1 MHTLASYLS
10 LIPLFCAAV
19 ARLLH
24 SLPEDTHAFPKFR
37 VEFLNSLPVLNETA
51 ERWLKDGILGG
62 ELEFLDQS
70 RKFFSYP
77 MSPNPKA
84 IESGPSESQSE
95 AETVDV
101 GVLED
106 KSQFYLPKFLQASL
120 TPGDFTLE
128 LLKLGTR
135 DSYVCLIPKPLDN
148 TPSPPLEEKSDTVL
162 TPARGWALLKSLTG
176 TCLYV
181 CNLGTL

>member
-10 LIPLFCAAV
+10 LIPLFHAAV
-19 ARLLH
+19 ARLH
-24 SLPEDTHAFPKFR
+24 YLPEDTHAFPKFR

-70 RKFFSYP
+70 RKFFSFP
-77 MSPNPKA
+77 MSPDPKT

-101 GVLED
+101 GVLGAES
-106 KSQFYLPKFLQASL
+106 KLYSPPLFQASS
-120 TPGDFTLE
+120 TSGDFTLE
-128 LLKLGTR
+128 LMKLGTR

-148 TPSPPLEEKSDTVL
+148 TSSPPLEEQSDTGL

-181 CNLGTL
+181 CNLKAL

>member
-1 MHTLASYLS
+1 MHTLASYLF
-10 LIPLFCAAV
+10 LVPLFYAAV

-62 ELEFLDQS
+62 ELEFFDQS

-77 MSPNPKA
+77 MSPDPKA
-84 IESGPSESQSE
+84 IESGPSQLQSE
-95 AETVDV
+95 AEIIGV
-101 GVLED
+101 GVLEA
-106 KSQFYLPKFLQASL
+106 KSQFYSPILFQASL
-120 TPGDFTLE
+120 ASGDFTLE

-148 TPSPPLEEKSDTVL
+148 TSSPPLEEQSDTGL
-162 TPARGWALLKSLTG
+162 APARGWALLKPLTG

-181 CNLGTL
+181 M